1 MLLYRGEQRFDLKLA
16 PAKLP
21 LILQGQGQLIVQASA
36 KAKPSNW
43 RYAGDLRQMIAVPFV
58 GKTIVRNFPINFDE
72 RIFKELIGFAITFAG
87 MAFGFGKQSANIS
100 TLRRDT
106 DAIGNMHRETLQELG
121 QIKAQLAR
129 IDQRLLF
136 LERE

>member
-21 LILQGQGQLIVQASA
+21 LILQGQEQLIVQASA

-43 RYAGDLRQMIAVPFV
+43 RYAGELRQMVTVPFV

-72 RIFKELIGFAITFAG
+72 RIFIDLDPIQPSFFEFAPPNWLKIRVT
-87 MAFGFGKQSANIS
+87 IS
-100 TLRRDT
+100 IFD
-106 DAIGNMHRETLQELG
+106 
-121 QIKAQLAR
+121 
-129 IDQRLLF
+129 LLSPPDP
-136 LERE
+136 